1 MRRSEG
7 TVTVEIGHA
16 PCSSEKMPTV
26 LEAPETRVATQH
38 PQSSLV
44 RRLTRVLLRI
54 ALAIAVV
61 ACLWG
66 GWYLAKRGFGQ
77 QWRSLVV
84 EELHKRGV
92 EASVGRLTLDPFRGL
107 IAKNVRIFD
116 YQNREITLAL
126 ISEISLDINYAALIH
141 HESFLNAL
149 DVRNA
154 QITLPLRTPEGR
166 TEKVQLNNFRAHVYF
181 PPEQIYV
188 SQAEGIF
195 CGIRISA
202 SGQLIKRE
210 NYKPSPPI
218 PEEEWRRR
226 VAMVRWVVEE
236 LEKFN
241 FPAAPPALQVKFT
254 GDIAEIENAR
264 VEATLRGDRLQR
276 GNYEIRNLFVA
287 AEWRDQHLDVTQC
300 EWSDQLGSFAG
311 RADWNQQSNRAKFQ
325 MRSSLDLRRCLDAFD
340 LSGPVADVTFDS
352 PPLVEVSG
360 SLDFEANRLRPEV
373 IGHAGF
379 GQFTYKTVPFS
390 DLAAD
395 FSWNGERTL
404 LRDLRLRHQTGQLR
418 ADLLEAPGDFRL
430 NVESTMAPSAV
441 RAITSPELDEFLRQW
456 EWQRSPTV
464 RLAIR
469 GEDRNPE
476 NWRGDGTIA
485 LDRTRFRGVWMNS
498 ASAKIHF
505 ADGAVT
511 CQDFRVVRDEGTGTG
526 TFTYDFKK
534 HEVRIANVKSLLN
547 PAEAIFWIDPKL
559 WKTVLPYKFRH
570 PPTVTTNGLYQ
581 FRGGKNTRLEI
592 KVDGA
597 DGMDYVF
604 LGKTLPFDRV
614 AGRLLFTNDRLQ
626 ITDLRGGL
634 LSGTLHGKADISLAR
649 NDPRYQANISVSGI
663 DFPRLTDLYYNYKT
677 AHGQMNGSYD
687 FTGLGSDP
695 RTMRGRGKVE
705 VTNGDV
711 FAIPIFGPLSGILNL
726 IVPGSGYSIAHQATA
741 TFKINEGIIHT
752 DDFEAASTFFSM
764 LGHGDIHFLDD
775 KLEFN
780 VRLNMKGPGVLLTPV
795 YKLFEYTGEGSLKKP
810 DWHPKRF

>member
-1 MRRSEG
+1 MLPVLDPPKIRPPAQDRRS
-7 TVTVEIGHA
+7 TWMHRAAVWV
-16 PCSSEKMPTV
+16 
-26 LEAPETRVATQH
+26 
-38 PQSSLV
+38 V
-44 RRLTRVLLRI
+44 R
-54 ALAIAVV
+54 LAIFAVV
-61 ACLWG
+61 SAVLG
-66 GWYLAKRGFGQ
+66 SGWYLAKRGFGR

-84 EELHKRGV
+84 EELHKHGV

-107 IAKNVRIFD
+107 VAKNVRIFD
-116 YQNREITLAL
+116 YKNRENTLAL

-154 QITLPLRTPEGR
+154 QITLPLATAEERTG
-166 TEKVQLNNFRAHVYF
+166 KVQLNNFRAHIYF

-195 CGIRISA
+195 CGIRVSA

-218 PEEEWRRR
+218 PEEEWRKR
-226 VAMVRWVVEE
+226 VATTRWIVNE
-236 LEKFN
+236 LEKFK
-241 FPAAPPALQVKFT
+241 FLAASPTLQVKFT
-254 GDIAEIENAR
+254 GDVAEIENAR
-264 VEATLRGDRLQR
+264 VEARLRGDRLQR
-276 GNYEIRNLFVA
+276 GNYEIRNLSVA
-287 AEWRDQHLDVTQC
+287 AEWRDQRLDVTQC
-300 EWSDQLGSFAG
+300 EWRDQLGSFAG
-311 RADWNQQSNRAKFQ
+311 RADWDRQSNRANLRL
-325 MRSSLDLRRCLDAFD
+325 RSSLDLRLFFDAFE
-340 LSGPVADVTFDS
+340 LSGPFADVTFGS

-360 SLDFEANRLRPEV
+360 SINFEANRPRPEV
-373 IGHAGF
+373 IGHVGF
-379 GQFTYKTVPFS
+379 GRFSYKTVPFA
-390 DLAAD
+390 DLTAD
-395 FSWNGERTL
+395 FSWNGERTF
-404 LRDLRLRHQTGQLR
+404 LRDLRLRHQTGQFR
-418 ADLLEAPGDFRL
+418 ADLYEAPEDFRL
-430 NVESTMAPSAV
+430 NVESTMAPSAL
-441 RAITSPELDEFLRQW
+441 RAIAPPALDEFLQQW
-456 EWQRSPTV
+456 EWQRAPTI

-476 NWRGDGTIA
+476 NWRGDGTIG
-485 LDRTRFRGVWMNS
+485 LERTRFRGVWMKS

-505 ADGAVT
+505 ADGAIT

-526 TFTYDFKK
+526 NFTYDFKK
-534 HEVRIANVKSLLN
+534 REVRISNIKSSLY

-559 WKTVLPYKFRH
+559 WKTVQPYKFQR
-570 PPTVTTNGLYQ
+570 PPTVTANGVYQ

-597 DGMDYVF
+597 NGMDYVF

-614 AGRLLFTNDRLQ
+614 TGRLLFTHDRLQ
-626 ITDLRGGL
+626 IADLRGGL
-634 LSGTLHGKADISLAR
+634 FSGTLHGKADISLAP
-649 NDPRYQANISVSGI
+649 NDPSYQANISVHGI

-677 AHGQMNGSYD
+677 AHGQMSGSYD

-695 RTMRGRGKVE
+695 RTMRGGGKVE

-711 FAIPIFGPLSGILNL
+711 FAIPIFGPLSGILNH
-726 IVPGSGYSIAHQATA
+726 IVPGSGYSIAHQASV
-741 TFKINEGIIHT
+741 TFKISDGIIHT
-752 DDFEAASTFFSM
+752 DDFEAAGTFFSM

-775 KLEFN
+775 KLDFN